1 MRLEHI
7 LLAVGLC
14 TLGTG
19 CGIVKYGS
27 HNIIEAPLDQVS
39 ELAECCR
46 NRHMADQAWS
56 EFQKAEPEH
65 VYSVHF
71 ARGFKDGYADYLYA
85 GGTGDPPVAP
95 PWRYRKV
102 GYETPQGVQAIQD
115 WFAGF
120 RQGAYAAYVTGY
132 RQFVVVPAAVS
143 GAPGRYA
150 SQWPQQQA
158 PAEATLP
165 MPSKAMPE
173 APEEKPMPVAPQ

>member
-14 TLGTG
+14 TLGSG
-19 CGIVKYGS
+19 CSIVQYGS
-27 HNIIEAPLDQVS
+27 KNIIEAPLDQVN
-39 ELAECCR
+39 ELAECVR
-46 NRHMADQAWS
+46 NRHMADEAWS
-56 EFQKAEPEH
+56 EFQKADPDH

-71 ARGFKDGYADYLYA
+71 GRGFKDGYADYLYA

-102 GYETPQGVQAIQD
+102 GYETPQGVQAIAD

-120 RQGAYAAYVTGY
+120 RQGAYAAYATGY
-132 RQFVVVPAAVS
+132 RQFVVLPVAVP

-150 SQWPQQQA
+150 SQAAALPGA
-158 PAEATLP
+158 AEPMLPA
-165 MPSKAMPE
+165 PSKVTPE
-173 APEEKPMPVAPQ
+173 GLEEKPMPIAP